1 VATLPIFL
9 VVVLHLKFL
18 EPLKTFSDFAGAI
31 LFLGCAFFGF
41 MTLFNL
47 PSNLVLTELLLG
59 LLIFLAVLY
68 WGFFYAAP
76 FKHLRDLIK
85 WAYNGL
91 VLGAIIGVI
100 PALERVWQNNGAF
113 VAVLLVDPVLLILA
127 LLIPYSLDNVYRKWR
142 GLPPSSAN
150 LDTLPSVQGLPFP
163 LDGDKTWKAQ
173 GSLSRQELL
182 EYSPYQ
188 ILVNVQP
195 SDFDNRDGYWDKA
208 VISPSTTP
216 DDESIKF
223 ETFLKNGTRVGS
235 WQYGKEDCDPLMQ
248 VVDQNGK
255 IVCEGSLGRS
265 QVFVLEMAR
274 RYRQDISGNYAS
286 SLWGWFKLFEEQ
298 NIPDGAQA
306 LRFAPLTIW
315 ATTQSTDFNN
325 DPIERLEPSELSLE
339 GQRFVLGNSVWTLNP
354 DAPAE
359 VRQGWRSPKYSNNR
373 LIFKANSITQA
384 EQFVLGLYAD
394 YRLRMMSFADDSGR
408 FWDRDQPRWGILN
421 SSPIRV
427 KLEWEYPIR
436 NTVYTFYEEE
446 WDEHGIKIAS
456 ASETR
461 AAPSKI
467 RLFLGSGLLIE
478 FQTIEQAEA
487 FILERHANLHSEISK
502 TWTW

>member
-1 VATLPIFL
+1 VAALPIFL
-9 VVVLHLKFL
+9 AAALDLKFL
-18 EPLKTFSDFAGAI
+18 EPLKTFSNFVGAI

-41 MTLFNL
+41 MTLFHL
-47 PSNLVLTELLLG
+47 PLNLVFTKLLFG
-59 LLIFLAVLY
+59 LLVFLAVLY

-76 FKHLRDLIK
+76 FKHLRNLIK
-85 WAYNGL
+85 WAYTGL
-91 VLGAIIGVI
+91 VLGVIIGVI
-100 PALERVWQNNGAF
+100 PALERVWQDNGAI
-113 VAVLLVDPVLLILA
+113 VAVLLIDPVLLIFA

-142 GLPPSSAN
+142 GLPPSSVN
-150 LDTLPSVQGLPFP
+150 LETLPSVQELPFP
-163 LDGDKTWKAQ
+163 LDGDKTWRAQ

-182 EYSPYQ
+182 EYAPYQ
-188 ILVNVQP
+188 ILINVQP
-195 SDFDNRDGYWDKA
+195 SDFDNRDGYWDK
-208 VISPSTTP
+208 VVVSPSTTP
-216 DDESIKF
+216 DDESIQI
-223 ETFLKNGTRVGS
+223 ECFLNDGTRVGS
-235 WQYGKEDCDPLMQ
+235 WHYGQEYCDPLMQ
-248 VVDQNGK
+248 VMNQSGE

-274 RYRQDISGNYAS
+274 RYRQNTSGNYVG

-325 DPIERLEPSELSLE
+325 DPIERLEPSELNLE
-339 GQRFVLGNSVWTLNP
+339 GQRGVIGNSAWKLNP

-359 VRQGWRSPKYSNNR
+359 VRQGWRYPEHSNSR
-373 LIFKANSITQA
+373 LIFKTNSITQA
-384 EQFVLGLYAD
+384 EQFVIGLYAD

-408 FWDRDQPRWGILN
+408 FWDRDQPRWCILN

-436 NTVYTFYEEE
+436 NTMYTFYEE
-446 WDEHGIKIAS
+446 WDEHGIKIAN

-461 AAPSKI
+461 AAPSNV
-467 RLFLGSGLLIE
+467 RLLLGSGLLIE